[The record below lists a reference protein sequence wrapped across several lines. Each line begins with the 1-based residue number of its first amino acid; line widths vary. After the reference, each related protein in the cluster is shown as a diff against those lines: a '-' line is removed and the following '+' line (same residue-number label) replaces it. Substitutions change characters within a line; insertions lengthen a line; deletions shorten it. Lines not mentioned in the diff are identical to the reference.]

1 MSCEIPPNWKEPTPS
16 EYVFNG
22 EYPWTFKSLY
32 ELWFMGEVEYPL
44 DLTPIISIHST
55 GEYETNSKVYHV
67 VVAWGGYKQRKH
79 TTTRYLEQAMCI
91 AKDLAAELSTDEKI
105 REFIGVNVKY

>member
-67 VVAWGGYKQRKH
+67 LIYHVNIYPHKRERS
-79 TTTRYLEQAMCI
+79 TTRYLEQAMCI
-91 AKDLAAELSTDEKI
+91 AKDLAAELSTEEKI
-105 REFIGVNVKY
+105 RKFIDV